1 MMNKGWILKII
12 YMYFVLSLEV
22 WQKTK
27 INMTPVSLTPERKYP
42 LFLPVQFIMCVFVLA
57 SNYTDL
63 VNEKTQKICN

>member
-1 MMNKGWILKII
+1 MNKGWILKII
-12 YMYFVLSLEV
+12 YMYFVLSLEI

-27 INMTPVSLTPERKYP
+27 INMTPVALTPARKYP
-42 LFLPVQFIMCVFVLA
+42 SFLPVQFIMCVFVLA